1 MGLMKLGLHKSWQL
15 MLDHQHHLQ
24 LFAWFLQYLHFP
36 NWKPYWNEWLHGTS
50 KLSHPLL
57 PPPPLNTA
65 SLPTL
70 GYIQDTWSYECW
82 DWRSSQTTNWHEMG
96 VFRWIRSH
104 LLSYWSIVLK
114 TVLWLAD
121 LTSPP
126 GPPTVP
132 ADTDL
137 VADVWRRDHCNSC
150 HCSPKKL

>member
-15 MLDHQHHLQ
+15 MLDHQMFYSSSHDFYSIYIFRTESHTEMSGFMAL
-24 LFAWFLQYLHFP
+24 LNWAIPSSLLLPSILLHFP
-36 NWKPYWNEWLHGTS
+36 PS
-50 KLSHPLL
+50 
-57 PPPPLNTA
+57 
-65 SLPTL
+65 
-70 GYIQDTWSYECW
+70 DTFKIHECW

-121 LTSPP
+121 LTSLPR
-126 GPPTVP
+126 PPTVP
-132 ADTDL
+132 ADTDS
-137 VADVWRRDHCNSC
+137 VADVWSRDHCNSC